1 MVIIF
6 NVTAFLMLIPAVGA
20 AFALHHFVPSVPEP
34 ALIAV
39 AALVAFI
46 ADIAVRTQARER
58 KLISPR
64 GGGQFC
70 FVPLWVVALLAI
82 GFAVNQYVQ
91 PNSLMAKVPW
101 HTQSQQS
108 AQPSK

>member
-34 ALIAV
+34 ALIAL
-39 AALVAFI
+39 AGLVAFI

-70 FVPLWVVALLAI
+70 FVPLWIVSLLAI
-82 GFAVNQYVQ
+82 GFAVNQYMQ
-91 PNSLMAKVPW
+91 PNSALAKMPW
-101 HTQSQQS
+101 HSQAQQS
-108 AQPSK
+108 AKSAK